1 MVDIFSFDIPFHKNI
16 KAQKNMTAFHQS
28 LKMKIK
34 QHETC
39 FERGIRNALKG
50 IAILAIYVVGVNE
63 TSRFR
68 KILTKKKI

>member
-1 MVDIFSFDIPFHKNI
+1 MVDIFSFDFPFHKNI
-16 KAQKNMTAFHQS
+16 KAQKNMKAFHQS

-39 FERGIRNALKG
+39 FEHGIRNALKG
-50 IAILAIYVVGVNE
+50 ITILAIYVVGANE

-68 KILTKKKI
+68 KCLTKKKI